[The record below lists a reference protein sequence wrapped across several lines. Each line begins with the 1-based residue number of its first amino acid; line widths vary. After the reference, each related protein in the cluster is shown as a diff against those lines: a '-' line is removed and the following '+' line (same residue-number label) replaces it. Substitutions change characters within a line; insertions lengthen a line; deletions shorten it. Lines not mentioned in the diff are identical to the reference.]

1 MTALAQCSFAVWA
14 TYVDDPFCP
23 PFVDAD
29 RRGGNQDGGGLS
41 ARAWFAVAFILAAV
55 LWQLVRAVVK
65 G

>member
-1 MTALAQCSFAVWA
+1 MLA
-14 TYVDDPFCP
+14 TYTLCP

-29 RRGGNQDGGGLS
+29 RRGGNRDNGWNIGARTWIIIGL
-41 ARAWFAVAFILAAV
+41 ILTGI

>member
-1 MTALAQCSFAVWA
+1 MLA
-14 TYVDDPFCP
+14 TYTLCP

-29 RRGGNQDGGGLS
+29 RRGGNAPNGRISPRVWFVVALVLS
-41 ARAWFAVAFILAAV
+41 GI